1 MQSINWL
8 NNFHLTEQQR
18 VYTVNATAYTYFISL
33 ALDYDARKM
42 YWTNTGYDTI
52 ERLNFDGSGHVEIAS
67 ERIGSPKDLEIDI
80 NNE

>member
-33 ALDYDARKM
+33 ALDYDARKI

-52 ERLNFDGSGHVEIAS
+52 ERLNFDGSGHVEIVS

-80 NNE
+80 KNG

>member
-8 NNFHLTEQQR
+8 NNFHLTVQQR
-18 VYTVNATAYTYFISL
+18 VYTVNATAYTYFLSL
-33 ALDYDARKM
+33 ALDYDARKI

-80 NNE
+80 DNG